1 MKIINPDVVPALE
14 FKDIIADECVAIGVI
29 ETGVLIH
36 YMERDTAVILEWAD
50 MVRSGLEHV
59 LKSVDNH
66 IDESVAKEIDAPAKP
81 Q

>member
-36 YMERDTAVILEWAD
+36 YLERDTARILEWSD
-50 MVRSGLEHV
+50 MVKIGLSDV
-59 LKSVDNH
+59 LKPVETVED
-66 IDESVAKEIDAPAKP
+66 DVREIDGPAKP
-81 Q
+81 G